1 MFSKNREDVNDLFQ
15 EVLLHLWKGYGSFR
29 NEADIKTW
37 IYRVS
42 FNCCMDQ
49 KKKSDRYRSRIQL
62 DVKVNPFEE
71 PDEKGSQIQ
80 KLYSRIQ
87 DLGYFERGI
96 ILLWLE
102 GLSYDE
108 IASIA
113 GISVKNVSYQL
124 VQIKKK
130 LIANSIK

>member
-1 MFSKNREDVNDLFQ
+1 MFSRNHDDVNDLFQ
-15 EVLLHLWKGYGSFR
+15 EVLLHLWKGYDSFR

-49 KKKSDRYRSRIQL
+49 KKKKDKYRSTIVL
-62 DVKVNPFEE
+62 DVKVNPFEDV
-71 PDEKGSQIQ
+71 DEKESQIR
-80 KLYSRIQ
+80 KVYSRIQ
-87 DLGYFERGI
+87 ELGFFDRGL

-113 GISVKNVSYQL
+113 GISVKNVSFRL

-130 LIANSIK
+130 LIGNSIK